1 MKTPKNLPLDEEI
14 YMICFSQPR
23 YPGEIQDILVKS
35 GRTTQPSQLL
45 INHPKSTV
53 TKLIKKGWLKKLS
66 KKENL
71 KFIEKID
78 DGRAKRRQY
87 IQSTLE
93 PLIEHFNERLTFAK
107 NEKRQLKHLFE
118 KKSFRP
124 IFSWENGFHSFDK
137 VQDFLIQ
144 LTIWLY
150 ILSKYVSPYSKTGK
164 KDKDIDE
171 KKMFSDTLYEYI
183 GTRNEISDRISPK
196 LKIKITPEKSEV
208 FYSFMVDI
216 IDKLKPPL
224 SDKLISLSKNNQNIF
239 DIAVSLLACGEYIA
253 ELRHKSE
260 K

>member
-1 MKTPKNLPLDEEI
+1 MKTPKNYPLDEEI

-45 INHPKSTV
+45 INHPQSTI
-53 TKLIKKGWLKKLS
+53 TKLIKKGWIKELP
-66 KKENL
+66 KKENQ
-71 KFIEKID
+71 KIIEKTK

-93 PLIEHFNERLTFAK
+93 PLIEHFNERLIFAK

-150 ILSKYVSPYSKTGK
+150 ISSKYASPYKKTGK
-164 KDKDIDE
+164 KAKDIDE
-171 KKMFSDTLYEYI
+171 KKMFSDTLHEII
-183 GTRNEISDRISPK
+183 GTRNEISERISPK
-196 LKIKITPEKSEV
+196 LKIKITPEKSEK
-208 FYSFMVDI
+208 FYSFMIDI
-216 IDKLKPPL
+216 SNKLKPPL
-224 SDKLISLSKNNQNIF
+224 SDKLLSLSKNNQNIF
-239 DIAVSLLACGEYIA
+239 EIAVSLLAVGEYIA

>member
-45 INHPKSTV
+45 INHPKSTI
-53 TKLIKKGWLKKLS
+53 TKLIKKGWIKELT
-66 KKENL
+66 KKENQ
-71 KFIEKID
+71 KIIEKID

-144 LTIWLY
+144 LTIWMY
-150 ILSKYVSPYSKTGK
+150 IALKYASPYRKTGK
-164 KDKDIDE
+164 KVKDIDE
-171 KKMFSDTLYEYI
+171 KKMFSETLREI
-183 GTRNEISDRISPK
+183 FDKRNEISERVSPK
-196 LKIKITPEKSEV
+196 LKIKITQKKSED
-208 FYSFMVDI
+208 FYKFMIDI
-216 IDKLKPPL
+216 GDKLKPPL
-224 SDKLISLSKNNQNIF
+224 SDKLMTLSKNNQNIF

-253 ELRHKSE
+253 ELRQDSE